1 MKLEQPE
8 SIKALAKLLD
18 AKLIGNENL
27 TVTGVNEIHK
37 VEEGDITFVDHPKY
51 YKKALYSS
59 ASAIIINSENE
70 SYPEGKS
77 LLVMDKPFD
86 AYITLVKKFKKETYT
101 FNQQAAK
108 YKHGNNCSISLNAS
122 IGDGVEMG
130 DNCTIH
136 NGVVI
141 YNNCKLGNNVTI
153 HANSVIGAD
162 AFYYKKKE
170 NNYDRMISCGNVM
183 LDDDVEI
190 GALCTIDRGV
200 SGDTVIGAGTKM
212 DNMVHV
218 GHDTVI
224 GKNCLFAAQVGIAG
238 TVTIED
244 DVILWGKVGVNKDLT
259 IGKGAVVLGNSG
271 VGKDLPG
278 NKSYWGSPVIEARAA
293 WKELALIRKLPE
305 IVEKLN
311 EQQD

>member
-1 MKLEQPE
+1 MKLQKPE
-8 SIKALAKLLD
+8 SITALAKMLN
-18 AKLIGNENL
+18 AKLIGNQKL
-27 TVTGVNEIHK
+27 MVTGVNEIHK

-51 YKKALYSS
+51 YKKALYSK
-59 ASAIIINSENE
+59 ASAIIID
-70 SYPEGKS
+70 SYTDKYPDGKA
-77 LLVMDKPFD
+77 LLVLDAPFD
-86 AYITLVKKFKKETYT
+86 AYLGLVNKFKKETYT

-108 YKHGNNCSISLNAS
+108 YKSGKNCSIAVNAS
-122 IGDGVEMG
+122 IGDRVEMG

-153 HANSVIGAD
+153 HSNTVIGAD
-162 AFYYKKKE
+162 AFYYKKKT
-170 NNYDRMISCGNVM
+170 NYYDKMISCGNVII
-183 LDDDVEI
+183 DDDVEI
-190 GALCTIDRGV
+190 GALCSIDRGV

-224 GKNCLFAAQVGIAG
+224 GKTCLFAAQVGIAG

-244 DVILWGKVGVNKDLT
+244 DVILWGKVGVDKDLV

-271 VGKDLPG
+271 VGKDLEG

-305 IVEKLN
+305 IVEKLK
-311 EQQD
+311 DRIG

>member
-1 MKLEQPE
+1 MKLQKPK
-8 SIKALAKLLD
+8 SIVALAKMLN
-18 AKLIGNENL
+18 AKLIGNEKL
-27 TVTGVNEIHK
+27 VVTGVNEIHK

-51 YKKALYSS
+51 YKKALNSK
-59 ASAIIINSENE
+59 ASAIIIDSSNE
-70 SYPEGKS
+70 KYPDGKA
-77 LLVMDKPFD
+77 LLVIDAPFD
-86 AYITLVKKFKKETYT
+86 AYIALVKKFKKETYT
-101 FNQQAAK
+101 FSQQSAK
-108 YKHGNNCSISLNAS
+108 YKIGKNCSIAASAS
-122 IGDGVEMG
+122 IGNGVEIG

-141 YNNCKLGNNVTI
+141 YNNCKLGNNVII
-153 HANSVIGAD
+153 HSNTVIGAD
-162 AFYYKKKE
+162 AFYYKKKASF
-170 NNYDRMISCGNVM
+170 YDKMISCGNVII
-183 LDDDVEI
+183 DDNVEI
-190 GALCTIDRGV
+190 GALCSIDRGV
-200 SGDTVIGAGTKM
+200 SGNTIIGSGTKM

-244 DVILWGKVGVNKDLT
+244 DVILWGKVGVNKDLV

-271 VGKDLPG
+271 VGKDLEA

-305 IVEKLN
+305 IVEKLK
-311 EQQD
+311 DSID

>member
-1 MKLEQPE
+1 MKLQKPK
-8 SIKALAKLLD
+8 SIVALAKMLN
-18 AKLIGNENL
+18 AKLIGNEKL
-27 TVTGVNEIHK
+27 VVTGVNEIHK

-51 YKKALYSS
+51 YKKALNSK
-59 ASAIIINSENE
+59 ASAIIIDSSNE
-70 SYPEGKS
+70 KYPDGKA
-77 LLVMDKPFD
+77 LLVIDAPFD
-86 AYITLVKKFKKETYT
+86 AYIALVKKFKKETYT
-101 FNQQAAK
+101 FSQQSAK
-108 YKHGNNCSISLNAS
+108 YKIGKNCSIAASAS
-122 IGDGVEMG
+122 IGNGVEIG

-141 YNNCKLGNNVTI
+141 YNNCKLGNNVII
-153 HANSVIGAD
+153 HSNTVIGAD
-162 AFYYKKKE
+162 AFYYKKKASF
-170 NNYDRMISCGNVM
+170 YDKMISCGNVII
-183 LDDDVEI
+183 DDNVEI
-190 GALCTIDRGV
+190 GALCSIDRGV
-200 SGDTVIGAGTKM
+200 SGNTIIGSGTKM

-244 DVILWGKVGVNKDLT
+244 DVILWGKVGVNKDLV

-271 VGKDLPG
+271 VGKNLEA

-305 IVEKLN
+305 IVEKLK
-311 EQQD
+311 DSID